1 MKNTINNIMQY
12 LVVITR
18 RSMFFE
24 RQLAPT
30 LLGGNLLKIELNFLS
45 SYKTRKI
52 SKLILFTALV
62 LFTFG
67 CEDVIEV
74 DLNSADP
81 TIVIEGSIA
90 DDNSKSGVKIT
101 KSTDFYNPGVYEKV
115 SGADV
120 IITDSEGNNYEFNEV
135 SEGVYESLDIIG
147 KSNVEYSIQV
157 IAEDDTYDAASTM
170 PNKIE
175 LDSLLLEEAPT
186 RPGKE
191 EDGIRLFIHIYFQD
205 QPNIDDYCRFKLYN
219 NGVQLGGFI
228 IYDDRLTDGNYIDYR
243 LILDS
248 EEKGIALGDE
258 ITVELMSIDKSA
270 FDYYKTANSVNAS
283 GSAHGG
289 PSSTSAAPANPI
301 TNWSNKALGFFTA
314 YTVSKKSIIIEE

>member
-1 MKNTINNIMQY
+1 MKNIINN
-12 LVVITR
+12 
-18 RSMFFE
+18 
-24 RQLAPT
+24 
-30 LLGGNLLKIELNFLS
+30 
-45 SYKTRKI
+45 I
-52 SKLILFTALV
+52 SKLIFLGTIV

-81 TIVIEGSIA
+81 TIVIEGSIS
-90 DDNSKSGVKIT
+90 DNNSKGIVKIT
-101 KSTDFYNPGVYEKV
+101 KSTDFYQPGIYEKI
-115 SGADV
+115 SDAS
-120 IITDSEGNNYEFNEV
+120 ISINDSEGNSVEFLEI

-147 KSNVEYSIQV
+147 KSDVEYSIQV
-157 IAEDDTYDAASTM
+157 IAEGDTYDAVSTM

-191 EDGIRLFIHIYFQD
+191 EDVIRLFIHIYFQD

-314 YTVSKKSIIIEE
+314 YTVSKKSIIIEK